1 MSALHDCQPMTDMA
15 ARQVAGHDPARP
27 LDLLFVNA
35 PLRDY
40 ALRPRVNDFTLPVLG
55 MAYLATYAAKH
66 GFNVGVLDAEAHGIP
81 VADTVTLVNHL
92 QPRWVGLNLLAPT
105 YEISASI
112 ADRLNPA
119 IRVMLGGH
127 QAKAM
132 PAQILTDPRMRNAAA
147 LVLGE
152 GETRVVELLRDHRS
166 RADLP
171 GVMWRDPIL
180 RTAVTGGRPGM
191 AHHLAPDIDALP
203 HVDRRYLPQDP
214 RVAEDGRI
222 EANMVG
228 ARGCPYDCSFCG
240 AAVSANPDV
249 KIRVRTPERIL
260 GEMADLRE
268 RYGVTAFRFVDD
280 LFLGA
285 RRVIDTMMTAFTTA
299 RVGEWAV
306 WDATGRIN
314 VLDRVSDAGLEQLT
328 GNGLREVALG
338 IESGSAR
345 VLQYIDKRIHPD
357 MIRTVVRRLCERG
370 INVKGYFILGFP
382 DESAEELADTVRLVR
397 ELWALTDW
405 LPGKF
410 RASVFEFRPYPG
422 TPEWTRLMSTGR
434 YTPAQLLAYGAVD
447 LTSGGAD
454 EAMRGRD
461 EFNFSVGIQFGGVPV
476 TKVRRHLA
484 ELTRE
489 QHARGAVSA

>member
-1 MSALHDCQPMTDMA
+1 
-15 ARQVAGHDPARP
+15 
-27 LDLLFVNA
+27 LLFVNA

-40 ALRPRVNDFTLPVLG
+40 AVRPRINDFTLPVLG
-55 MAYLATYAAKH
+55 MAYIATYAERH
-66 GFNVGVLDAEAHGIP
+66 GFNVGVLDAEAQGLP
-81 VADTVTLVNHL
+81 VADTATLVNFL
-92 QPRWVGLNLLAPT
+92 APRWVGLNLLAPT
-105 YEISASI
+105 YEISARI
-112 ADRLNPA
+112 ADRLDPG
-119 IRVMLGGH
+119 IRLMLGGH

-147 LVLGE
+147 LILGE
-152 GETRVVELLRDHRS
+152 GETRVVELLRDHRA

-171 GVMWRDPIL
+171 GVMWLDPVL
-180 RTAVTGGRPGM
+180 RTPVTGGRPGM
-191 AHHLAPDIDALP
+191 GHHLAPDIDALP
-203 HVDRRYLPQDP
+203 YVDRRYLTQDP
-214 RVAEDGRI
+214 RIAEDGRV

-249 KIRVRTPERIL
+249 KIRVRTPESIL
-260 GEMADLRE
+260 GEMTDLRQ

-285 RRVIDTMMTAFTTA
+285 RRVIDTMMTAFTSA

-314 VLDRVSDAGLEQLT
+314 VLDRVSDAGLDRLV

-338 IESGSAR
+338 IESGSPR

-370 INVKGYFILGFP
+370 IGVKGYFILGFP

-397 ELWALTDW
+397 ELWELTDP
-405 LPGKF
+405 LPGRF

-422 TPEWTRLMSTGR
+422 TPEWTRLMATGR

-447 LTSGGAD
+447 LTSGGTD

-476 TKVRRHLA
+476 SEVRRHLA
-484 ELTRE
+484 ELTWE
-489 QHARGAVSA
+489 QYARSVVSA